1 MSSLPFNP
9 TLSRRKL
16 LGAGLTAGAG
26 LAMGGMLPVVGRA
39 RAQEAVSGNV
49 ANRAY
54 NQRFLKTPAM
64 RHVPTSAEAVRTAV
78 RDATHQRAP
87 FTIQSSGHC
96 FAGLSQTSGRLIDL
110 RALNSV
116 TVNDAEQTVTVGPG
130 TTIGQVNQATRPSR
144 LALPAGYCQTVALGG
159 HASGGGA
166 GVLGRSYGYACD
178 NMLAARL
185 VTADGALLDLDANT
199 HSDLFWALRG
209 GGAASFGVVVGYTFA
224 LHRPGPV
231 TLLEAS
237 VRPSVEQ
244 AASWLAIYQD
254 VVEATSGAVSFNIYL
269 TNVDGARVG
278 LRVRLVANGA
288 DAEARDVLATINARA
303 GLAFDPTT
311 EQTSTFHDTADRM
324 WSPDY
329 YGGASAHYRSDF
341 LGRHME
347 PQSWYQTLRTMA
359 DQRRLGLSF
368 SLEALG
374 GAMDAMAP
382 NDTAFVHRDAARQLV
397 QYKAIINPELPSAP
411 RLTALAQLQ
420 ETLRAFTTGGAF
432 FNYPETDRPNWQLA
446 YWGQN
451 FDRLQQVKRAYDP
464 GNAFRHALSI
474 PV

>member
-1 MSSLPFNP
+1 MSSPLFNP

-16 LGAGLTAGAG
+16 LGATLAAGAG
-26 LAMGGMLPVVGRA
+26 VAMGSMVPGAGRA
-39 RAQEAVSGNV
+39 VAQDAMSDDV

-54 NQRFLKTPAM
+54 NQRFLKVPATRLAPTTPDAVHTAM
-64 RHVPTSAEAVRTAV
+64 QDVIG
-78 RDATHQRAP
+78 QGAP

-96 FAGLSQTSGRLIDL
+96 FAGLSQTTGTLIDL

-116 TVNDAEQTVTVGPG
+116 AVNEATQTVTVGPG
-130 TTIGQVNQATRPSR
+130 TTIGQVNQATRPFG

-185 VTADGALLDLDANT
+185 VTADGALLDVDANS

-224 LHRPGPV
+224 LHRPGAV
-231 TLLEAS
+231 TQLEAG
-237 VRPSVEQ
+237 VRLSVEQ
-244 AASWLAIYQD
+244 AALWLAIYQD

-288 DAEARDVLATINARA
+288 EAEARDALATINARA

-311 EQTSTFHDTADRM
+311 DQTGAFHDTADRM

-329 YGGASAHYRSDF
+329 YGGASAQYRSDF

-347 PQSWYQTLRTMA
+347 PQNWYQSLRIMA
-359 DQRRLGLSF
+359 DNRRLGLSF

-382 NDTAFVHRDAARQLV
+382 IDTAFVHRRAARQLV
-397 QYKAIINPELPSAP
+397 QYKAIINTELPSTP
-411 RLTALAQLQ
+411 RLTALAHLQ

-451 FDRLQQVKRAYDP
+451 FERLQQVKRAYDP
-464 GNAFRHALSI
+464 GNVFRHALSI